1 VAETHKVMW
10 HPNAIRRAV
19 ERVSAAVMSK
29 DADPDAW
36 YQVGGKRVS
45 WMDLACLV
53 DAGRAVLDDTDQA
66 DATMSP
72 PTKPRTCG
80 QDEGCTGITC
90 GLFEQHPG
98 GHEGATTETQR
109 QYIGY
114 PLTVHWPRNPY
125 DICRPPLSE
134 VVEDGAS

>member
-1 VAETHKVMW
+1 VAETHKVTW
-10 HPNAIRRAV
+10 HPKAIRRAV

-29 DADPDAW
+29 DTDLD
-36 YQVGGKRVS
+36 VS

-53 DAGRAVLDDTDQA
+53 DAGRAVLDDADQA

-90 GLFEQHPG
+90 GLFDQHPG

-109 QYIGY
+109 QYVGY

-125 DICRPPLSE
+125 DTCRPPLTE
-134 VVEDGAS
+134 VVEGGAP